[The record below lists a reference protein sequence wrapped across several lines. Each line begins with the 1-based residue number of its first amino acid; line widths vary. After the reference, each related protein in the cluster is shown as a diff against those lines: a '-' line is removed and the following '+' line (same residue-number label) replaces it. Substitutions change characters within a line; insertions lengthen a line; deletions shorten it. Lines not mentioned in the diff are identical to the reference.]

1 MTRNPALYC
10 AVASVLL
17 LAETAS
23 AQQAIEGL
31 SARAPVPA
39 SSATFH
45 LGDAR
50 KLFLSTLPPRPVR
63 ALTLA
68 PTAGTPR
75 RRQVSQ
81 AARPWLG
88 GLQAVAVGPAEP
100 ASSAT
105 LDVGTLSAQTEA
117 DAPLPADSPEEFDF
131 SAGGLDSEDLS
142 DEDLQAIFEEPE
154 GSEDDDPLEPLNR
167 VIFDANL
174 LLDRWLLR
182 PVTRIYIETV
192 PEPGREGLANMLD
205 NAASPITLVN
215 DLLQG
220 EISRA
225 GTTFGRFFINTLF
238 GLGGFFDTADG
249 FGLPGHSEDFGQTLA
264 TYGIGGSPYLV
275 LPVLGPSSPRDAVGR
290 AADLA
295 FDPISLFAP
304 SGVRSG
310 KAAVGLISDRA
321 RIINETDALEATTVD
336 FYAAIRSFYYQKRA
350 FEIGNGRPQA
360 RSGGDGGEAAVE

>member
-23 AQQAIEGL
+23 AQQAIGGL

-81 AARPWLG
+81 ATRPWLG
-88 GLQAVAVGPAEP
+88 GLQAVAVDPAE
-100 ASSAT
+100 
-105 LDVGTLSAQTEA
+105 L
-117 DAPLPADSPEEFDF
+117 DF

-142 DEDLQAIFEEPE
+142 DEDLQDIFEETE
-154 GSEDDDPLEPLNR
+154 GSGDNDPLEPLNR

-205 NAASPITLVN
+205 NAASPITLAN

-220 EISRA
+220 ETSRA

-238 GLGGFFDTADG
+238 GLGGFFDIADG

-295 FDPISLFAP
+295 FDPISFFAP
-304 SGVRSG
+304 SSVRSG
-310 KAAVGLISDRA
+310 KTAVGLISDRA
-321 RIINETDALEATTVD
+321 RIINETDALEATAVD
-336 FYAAIRSFYYQKRA
+336 FYAAIRSFYYQNRA

-360 RSGGDGGEAAVE
+360 RSGDDGGEAAVE

>member
-17 LAETAS
+17 LAEAAS
-23 AQQAIEGL
+23 AQQATGAL
-31 SARAPVPA
+31 SARAPESA

-50 KLFLSTLPPRPVR
+50 KLFLSTLPPRPVP
-63 ALTLA
+63 ALTVA
-68 PTAGTPR
+68 SIAETPR
-75 RRQVSQ
+75 RQPVSQ
-81 AARPWLG
+81 ATQSSLG
-88 GLQAVAVGPAEP
+88 GLRAVAADPAEP
-100 ASSAT
+100 VSGAPLRFGA
-105 LDVGTLSAQTEA
+105 LSAQTQA
-117 DAPLPADSPEEFDF
+117 DAPLPSDSPEEPDF
-131 SAGGLDSEDLS
+131 SDGGLDSEDLS
-142 DEDLQAIFEEPE
+142 DEDLQDIFEETEGPE
-154 GSEDDDPLEPLNR
+154 DNDPLEPLNR

-174 LLDRWLLR
+174 LFDRWLLR

-205 NAASPITLVN
+205 NAASPITLAN

-225 GTTFGRFFINTLF
+225 GTTFGRFFINTVF
-238 GLGGFFDTADG
+238 GLGGFFDTADSL
-249 FGLPGHSEDFGQTLA
+249 GLPGHREDFGQTLA

-295 FDPISLFAP
+295 LDPINFFAP
-304 SGVRSG
+304 SAVRSVKTG
-310 KAAVGLISDRA
+310 VGLISDRS
-321 RIINETDALEATTVD
+321 RIINETDALEATAVD
-336 FYAAIRSFYYQKRA
+336 FYAAIRSFYYQNRA
-350 FEIGNGRPQA
+350 FEIGNGRRPA
-360 RSGGDGGEAAVE
+360 GSGDDGGEAAVE